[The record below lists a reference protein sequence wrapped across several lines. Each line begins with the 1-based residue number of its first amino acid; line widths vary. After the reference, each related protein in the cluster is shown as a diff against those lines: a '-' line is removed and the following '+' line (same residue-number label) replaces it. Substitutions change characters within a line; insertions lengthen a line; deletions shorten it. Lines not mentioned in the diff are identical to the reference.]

1 MRKIVK
7 EKTVEE
13 LVPRRFWKWK
23 KVFEKEKLERIPTQ
37 KPWDH
42 TIELKERFVPRKRRV
57 YSLLREEKEEIQVF
71 IENQLQKGYI
81 QPSKLP
87 DLTSLFCS
95 KEGWKKENSTRLS
108 SYKLVNG
115 KKWVLFTPNCKYP
128 RWSGKE
134 GVYEN

>member
-57 YSLLREEKEEIQVF
+57 YSLLREEKEKIQVF
-71 IENQLQKGYI
+71 IE
-81 QPSKLP
+81 
-87 DLTSLFCS
+87 D
-95 KEGWKKENSTRLS
+95 
-108 SYKLVNG
+108 
-115 KKWVLFTPNCKYP
+115 
-128 RWSGKE
+128 
-134 GVYEN
+134 